1 MLEGADLEE
10 ADKRPHML
18 GKGAEK
24 VPRIFL
30 SFFASLYIKWNIV
43 LCFQIQAKYDMT
55 LSYT

>member
-24 VPRIFL
+24 VPNFFL
-30 SFFASLYIKWNIV
+30 FFALLYIKWNIV